1 MLSGNEMKLN
11 HAKIILKEERYL
23 DALRVVAEA
32 EAEEKARAKA
42 KVEKKAEAEAGVPEV
57 PAE

>member
-1 MLSGNEMKLN
+1 MKLN